1 MYDLT
6 TVGAGEKAP
15 PPNTLAYQNWNA
27 RAAGWRRLPAQQA
40 LDLRKALA
48 PWYVVRPYGSL
59 GGVTALAVGEIDGVD
74 VVTGELRAWHP
85 VNLWRYLGG
94 LGLTKRPYTLSTIA
108 VVGLSRP
115 LPEVDV
121 LPHSCEWPTIR
132 VNKLPPFT
140 RAQLRGSVRT
150 LPSGAPGTLLINDN
164 VNNNDGGDNHRGAG
178 NGRPAPRLDRLRP
191 LAADPAA
198 ALRILSPELAALT
211 LDEGIAWAVVDGRLC
226 VWTRRWLRGV
236 HRPRLAACAAHVHR
250 LLDEATHADAAPPA
264 PAGNQS

>member
-6 TVGAGEKAP
+6 IVGAGEKAP

-48 PWYVVRPYGSL
+48 SWYVVRPYGSL
-59 GGVTALAVGEIDGVD
+59 GGVTALAVGKVGGADGD
-74 VVTGELRAWHP
+74 LDIVTGELRAWHP

-108 VVGLSRP
+108 VVSLPRP
-115 LPEVDV
+115 LPEIDV
-121 LPHSCEWPTIR
+121 LPQGREWPTIR

-140 RAQLRGSVRT
+140 RPQVRGSART
-150 LPSGAPGTLLINDN
+150 LPSGEPGIPIAAAD
-164 VNNNDGGDNHRGAG
+164 DGGDRD
-178 NGRPAPRLDRLRP
+178 GRSALRLDRLRP

-198 ALRILSPELAALT
+198 ALRMLSPEIAALT

-236 HRPRLAACAAHVHR
+236 YRPRLAACAAHVYR
-250 LLDEATHADAAPPA
+250 LLDEAAYADAAPPA
-264 PAGNQS
+264 PVGSQG

>member
-15 PPNTLAYQNWNA
+15 PPNTLAYQNWNS

-59 GGVTALAVGEIDGVD
+59 GGVTALAVGEIDGVR

-108 VVGLSRP
+108 VVRLSRP

-121 LPHSCEWPTIR
+121 LPHGCEWPAIR

-140 RAQLRGSVRT
+140 RAQVRGSVRA
-150 LPSGAPGTLLINDN
+150 LPSGAPGSPVITDTDYDDRDR
-164 VNNNDGGDNHRGAG
+164 DGRSAL
-178 NGRPAPRLDRLRP
+178 RLDRLRP

-198 ALRILSPELAALT
+198 VFSMLSPELAALT
-211 LDEGIAWAVVDGRLC
+211 LDEGIAWAVADGRLC

-236 HRPRLAACAAHVHR
+236 HRPRLAACAAHVYR
-250 LLDEATHADAAPPA
+250 LLDEAAYADSAPPA